1 MAMVDSV
8 PAADDTLETPSG
20 KGAADE
26 NFPVGSWLLPREL
39 RPHVAVYYRFA
50 RAIDDIADNP
60 NLAPDDK
67 IARLEAFAVAL
78 QSGSNDPAL
87 RKAEQL
93 RLSMRETG
101 VSIRHGLD
109 LISAFKQDAVKTRYE
124 SWAELVDYCDRSASP
139 VGRFLLELHGED
151 RALFRYSDALCNA
164 LQVINH
170 LQDCAVDYA
179 QLDRVYLPQVWMRGE
194 KATVEHLAQP
204 KCSEALRRVLD
215 RALERTETLMGEARR
230 LPRALRH
237 GKLAAESA
245 VIVAIADRLI
255 VRLRRDDPV
264 AGRVVLNKFAL
275 AAASMRGL
283 ARLWF

>member
-1 MAMVDSV
+1 
-8 PAADDTLETPSG
+8 
-20 KGAADE
+20 
-26 NFPVGSWLLPREL
+26 
-39 RPHVAVYYRFA
+39 
-50 RAIDDIADNP
+50 
-60 NLAPDDK
+60 
-67 IARLEAFAVAL
+67 
-78 QSGSNDPAL
+78 
-87 RKAEQL
+87 
-93 RLSMRETG
+93 
-101 VSIRHGLD
+101 
-109 LISAFKQDAVKTRYE
+109 RYE

-139 VGRFLLELHGED
+139 VGRYLLELHGED
-151 RALFRYSDALCNA
+151 QALFRYSDALCNA

-204 KCSEALRRVLD
+204 ACSEALRRVLD

-237 GKLAAESA
+237 GRLAAESA
-245 VIVAIADRLI
+245 IIVAIADSLI

-275 AAASMRGL
+275 AAA
-283 ARLWF
+283 